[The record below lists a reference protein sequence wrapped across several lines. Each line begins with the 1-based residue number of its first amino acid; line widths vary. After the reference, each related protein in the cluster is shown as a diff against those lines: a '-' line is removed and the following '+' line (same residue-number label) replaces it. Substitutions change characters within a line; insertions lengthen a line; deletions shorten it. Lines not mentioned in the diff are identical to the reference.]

1 VSAPSHSDRQAT
13 APATNQAA
21 SQSTANAALDPEQLE
36 VAAGTARQNVE
47 GWVPE
52 LATDADLRTALEEAF
67 EYRGDVTITRKDGA
81 IVEGYIF
88 DRSAGDSLAT
98 SFVRVLPKDS
108 NNRVKISYAEIS
120 ALAFTGRD
128 TAAGKSYEAWV
139 KKYWAKK
146 STGEGE
152 ASIQPDALE

>member
-1 VSAPSHSDRQAT
+1 MSAPSHSDRQSDH
-13 APATNQAA
+13 A
-21 SQSTANAALDPEQLE
+21 SAGRSAANAALDPEQLE

-52 LATDADLRTALEEAF
+52 VASEADLRSALEEAF
-67 EYRGDVTITRKDGA
+67 EYRGDVTVTRKDGVK
-81 IVEGYIF
+81 IEGYIF
-88 DRSAGDSLAT
+88 DRSTGDSLAT
-98 SFVRVLPKDS
+98 SFIRVLPKDS
-108 NNRVKISYAEIS
+108 TSRVKISYAEIA

-146 STGEGE
+146 TTGEGE

>member
-1 VSAPSHSDRQAT
+1 MSAPSHSDRAAQHQA
-13 APATNQAA
+13 
-21 SQSTANAALDPEQLE
+21 SGQSAANAALDPEQLE

-52 LATDADLRTALEEAF
+52 LTTDAELRSALEEAF

-81 IVEGYIF
+81 TVEGYIF
-88 DRSAGDSLAT
+88 DRSTGDSLAT
-98 SFVRVLPKDS
+98 SFVRVLPNDS

-146 STGEGE
+146 TTGEGE
-152 ASIQPDALE
+152 ASIQPDALD

>member
-1 VSAPSHSDRQAT
+1 VSAPSHSDRQA
-13 APATNQAA
+13 AVAGKSA
-21 SQSTANAALDPEQLE
+21 ANAALDPEQLE

-52 LATDADLRTALEEAF
+52 LTTDADLISALEEAF
-67 EYRGDVTITRKDGA
+67 EYRGDVTITRKDGSK
-81 IVEGYIF
+81 IEGYIF
-88 DRSAGDSLAT
+88 DRSSGNSLAT

-108 NNRVKISYAEIS
+108 NTRLKISYAEIA

-128 TAAGKSYEAWV
+128 SAVGKSYEAWV

-146 STGEGE
+146 SAGEGE

>member
-1 VSAPSHSDRQAT
+1 VSAPSHSDRAAQHQA
-13 APATNQAA
+13 
-21 SQSTANAALDPEQLE
+21 SGQSAANAALDPEKLE

-52 LATDADLRTALEEAF
+52 LTTDAELRSALEEAF

-81 IVEGYIF
+81 TVEGYIF
-88 DRSAGDSLAT
+88 DRSTGDSLAT

-146 STGEGE
+146 TTGEGE
-152 ASIQPDALE
+152 ASLQPDALD

>member
-1 VSAPSHSDRQAT
+1 MSAPSHSDRAAQHQA
-13 APATNQAA
+13 
-21 SQSTANAALDPEQLE
+21 SGQSAANAALDPEKLE

-52 LATDADLRTALEEAF
+52 LTTDAELRSALEEAF

-81 IVEGYIF
+81 TVEGYIF
-88 DRSAGDSLAT
+88 DRSTGDSLAT

-146 STGEGE
+146 TTGEGE
-152 ASIQPDALE
+152 ASLQPDALD

>member
-1 VSAPSHSDRQAT
+1 LSAPSHSDRH
-13 APATNQAA
+13 A
-21 SQSTANAALDPEQLE
+21 SERKGSGQSAANAALDPEKLE

-52 LATDADLRTALEEAF
+52 LTSDADLRSALEEAF

-81 IVEGYIF
+81 KIEGYIF
-88 DRSAGDSLAT
+88 DRSTGDSLAT

-108 NNRVKISYAEIS
+108 NNRLTISYADIA

-128 TAAGKSYEAWV
+128 SAAGKSYEAWV

-146 STGEGE
+146 ATGEGE
-152 ASIQPDALE
+152 ASIQADALE

>member
-1 VSAPSHSDRQAT
+1 MSAPTHFGHTSKQTGAG
-13 APATNQAA
+13 
-21 SQSTANAALDPEQLE
+21 QSTANAALDPEQLE
-36 VAAGTARQNVE
+36 VVDGTARQNVE

-52 LATDADLRTALEEAF
+52 LTTDAELRSALEEAF

-81 IVEGYIF
+81 KVEGYIF
-88 DRSAGDSLAT
+88 DRSSGDSLAT

-146 STGEGE
+146 TTGEGE

>member
-1 VSAPSHSDRQAT
+1 VSAPSHFDRHSDRAN
-13 APATNQAA
+13 AV
-21 SQSTANAALDPEQLE
+21 QSTANAALDPEQLE

-52 LATDADLRTALEEAF
+52 LATDAELRSALEEAF

-81 IVEGYIF
+81 KIEGYIF
-88 DRSAGDSLAT
+88 DRSAGNSLAA

-108 NNRVKISYAEIS
+108 STRVKISYAEIA

-128 TAAGKSYEAWV
+128 AAAGKSYEAWV

-146 STGEGE
+146 TTGEGE

>member
-1 VSAPSHSDRQAT
+1 MG
-13 APATNQAA
+13 A
-21 SQSTANAALDPEQLE
+21 SQSAANAALDPEQLE
-36 VAAGTARQNVE
+36 IAAGTARQNVE

-52 LATDADLRTALEEAF
+52 LASDAEIRSALEQAF
-67 EYRGDVTITRKDGA
+67 EYRGDVTITRKDGEK
-81 IVEGYIF
+81 IEGYIF
-88 DRSAGDSLAT
+88 DRSTGDSLAT

-108 NNRVKISYAEIS
+108 GSRVKISYAEIA

-128 TAAGKSYEAWV
+128 AAAGKSYEAWV

-146 STGEGE
+146 TTGEGD

>member
-1 VSAPSHSDRQAT
+1 MSAPSHSDRAAQHQA
-13 APATNQAA
+13 
-21 SQSTANAALDPEQLE
+21 SGQSAANAALDPEKLE

-52 LATDADLRTALEEAF
+52 LTTDAELRSALEEAF

-81 IVEGYIF
+81 QVEGYIF
-88 DRSAGDSLAT
+88 DRSTGDSLAT

-146 STGEGE
+146 TTGDGE
-152 ASIQPDALE
+152 ASIQPDALD

>member
-1 VSAPSHSDRQAT
+1 VSAPSHSDRAS
-13 APATNQAA
+13 A
-21 SQSTANAALDPEQLE
+21 SQSTANTALDPEQLE

-52 LATDADLRTALEEAF
+52 LNSDADLRSALEEAF
-67 EYRGDVTITRKDGA
+67 EYRGDITVTRRDGA
-81 IVEGYIF
+81 TVEGYIF
-88 DRSAGDSLAT
+88 DRSTGDSLAT
-98 SFVRVLPKDS
+98 SYIRVLPKDS
-108 NNRVKISYAEIS
+108 SNRLKISYAEIS

-146 STGEGE
+146 TTGEGE
-152 ASIQPDALE
+152 ASIQPDALD

>member
-1 VSAPSHSDRQAT
+1 MSIPSHSDHHSERRI
-13 APATNQAA
+13 A
-21 SQSTANAALDPEQLE
+21 SQLTANAALDPEQLE

-47 GWVPE
+47 GWVPD
-52 LATDADLRTALEEAF
+52 LATDADIRSALEEAF

-81 IVEGYIF
+81 KFEGYIF
-88 DRSAGDSLAT
+88 DRSTGDSLAT
-98 SFVRVLPKDS
+98 SYVRLLPKDS
-108 NNRVKISYAEIS
+108 NNRLKISYAEIA

-139 KKYWAKK
+139 KKYWTKK
-146 STGEGE
+146 TTGEGE

>member
-1 VSAPSHSDRQAT
+1 VSAPSHFERQG
-13 APATNQAA
+13 A

-36 VAAGTARQNVE
+36 VAPGTARQTVE

-52 LATDADLRTALEEAF
+52 LATEADLRSALEEAF

-81 IVEGYIF
+81 KVEGYLF
-88 DRSAGDSLAT
+88 DRSTGSSLAT

-108 NNRVKISYAEIS
+108 NNRLKISYAEIA

-128 TAAGKSYEAWV
+128 PAAGKSWDAWV
-139 KKYWAKK
+139 QKYWAKK
-146 STGEGE
+146 ATGQGE

>member
-1 VSAPSHSDRQAT
+1 VSAPSHSDRAAQHQA
-13 APATNQAA
+13 
-21 SQSTANAALDPEQLE
+21 SGQSAANAALDPEKLE

-52 LATDADLRTALEEAF
+52 LTTDAELRSALEEAF

-81 IVEGYIF
+81 TVEGYIF
-88 DRSAGDSLAT
+88 DRSTGDSLAT

-146 STGEGE
+146 TTGEGE
-152 ASIQPDALE
+152 ASIQPDALD

>member
-1 VSAPSHSDRQAT
+1 VSAPSHSDRAAQHQA
-13 APATNQAA
+13 
-21 SQSTANAALDPEQLE
+21 SGQSAANAALDPEQLE

-52 LATDADLRTALEEAF
+52 LTTDAELRSALEEAF

-81 IVEGYIF
+81 TVEGYIF
-88 DRSAGDSLAT
+88 DRSTGDSLAT
-98 SFVRVLPKDS
+98 CFVRVLPKDS

-146 STGEGE
+146 TTGEGE
-152 ASIQPDALE
+152 ASIQPDALD

>member
-1 VSAPSHSDRQAT
+1 VSAPSHSDRAAQHQA
-13 APATNQAA
+13 
-21 SQSTANAALDPEQLE
+21 SGQSAANAALDPEQLE

-52 LATDADLRTALEEAF
+52 LTTDAELRSALEEAF

-81 IVEGYIF
+81 TVEGYIF
-88 DRSAGDSLAT
+88 DRSTGDSLAT

-146 STGEGE
+146 TTGEGE
-152 ASIQPDALE
+152 ASLQPDALD

>member
-1 VSAPSHSDRQAT
+1 MPDL
-13 APATNQAA
+13 A
-21 SQSTANAALDPEQLE
+21 S
-36 VAAGTARQNVE
+36 
-47 GWVPE
+47 
-52 LATDADLRTALEEAF
+52 DADIRAALEEAF

-81 IVEGYIF
+81 KFEGYIF
-88 DRSAGDSLAT
+88 DRSTGDSLAT
-98 SFVRVLPKDS
+98 SFVRLLPKDS
-108 NNRVKISYAEIS
+108 TNRLKISYAEIA

-146 STGEGE
+146 TTGEGE

>member
-1 VSAPSHSDRQAT
+1 VSAPNHSDRHGKGDL
-13 APATNQAA
+13 AA
-21 SQSTANAALDPEQLE
+21 QSTANATVDPEQLE

-52 LATDADLRTALEEAF
+52 LATDADVRSALEQAF
-67 EYRGDVTITRKDGA
+67 EYRGDITITRKDGA
-81 IVEGYIF
+81 KIEGYIF
-88 DRSAGDSLAT
+88 DRSTGDSLAN
-98 SFVRVLPKDS
+98 SFVRLLPKDS
-108 NNRVKISYAEIS
+108 NNRLKISYAEIA

-128 TAAGKSYEAWV
+128 PAAGKSWEAWV

-146 STGEGE
+146 TTGEGE

>member
-1 VSAPSHSDRQAT
+1 VSAPTHFGHTSKQTGAG
-13 APATNQAA
+13 
-21 SQSTANAALDPEQLE
+21 QSTANAALDPEQLE
-36 VAAGTARQNVE
+36 VVDGTARQNVE

-52 LATDADLRTALEEAF
+52 LTTDAELRSALEEAF

-81 IVEGYIF
+81 KVEGYIF
-88 DRSAGDSLAT
+88 DRSSGDSLAT

-146 STGEGE
+146 TTGEGE

>member
-1 VSAPSHSDRQAT
+1 VSIPSHSDHQRAGQPT
-13 APATNQAA
+13 TNAEF
-21 SQSTANAALDPEQLE
+21 DPEKLE

-47 GWVPE
+47 GWIPE
-52 LATDADLRTALEEAF
+52 LATDADIRSALEEAF

-81 IVEGYIF
+81 KIEGYIF
-88 DRSAGDSLAT
+88 DRSTGDSLAT

-108 NNRVKISYAEIS
+108 TARQKISYAEIA

-128 TAAGKSYEAWV
+128 AAAGKSYEAWV
-139 KKYWAKK
+139 KKYWEKK
-146 STGEGE
+146 TTGEGE

>member
-1 VSAPSHSDRQAT
+1 VSAPTHFGHTSKQTGAG
-13 APATNQAA
+13 
-21 SQSTANAALDPEQLE
+21 QSTANAALDPEQLE
-36 VAAGTARQNVE
+36 VVDGTARQNVE

-52 LATDADLRTALEEAF
+52 LTTDAELRSALEEAF

-81 IVEGYIF
+81 KVEGYIF
-88 DRSAGDSLAT
+88 DRSTGDSLAS

-146 STGEGE
+146 TTGEGE

>member
-1 VSAPSHSDRQAT
+1 VSAPSHFDRRSDPST
-13 APATNQAA
+13 ASNPAT
-21 SQSTANAALDPEQLE
+21 QSIANAALDPEQLE

-52 LATDADLRTALEEAF
+52 LATEAETRSALEEAF

-81 IVEGYIF
+81 KIEGYIF
-88 DRSAGDSLAT
+88 DRVTGDSLAT

-108 NNRVKISYAEIS
+108 TNRVKISYAEIA

-128 TAAGKSYEAWV
+128 AAAGKSYEAWV

-146 STGEGE
+146 TTGEGE

>member
-1 VSAPSHSDRQAT
+1 VSAPSHSDREANGTAT
-13 APATNQAA
+13 AA
-21 SQSTANAALDPEQLE
+21 SQTTANAELDPEKLE
-36 VAAGTARQNVE
+36 IAAGTARQNVE

-52 LATDADLRTALEEAF
+52 LATDSDLRSALEEAF

-81 IVEGYIF
+81 KFEGYIF
-88 DRSAGDSLAT
+88 DRTTGDSLAT
-98 SFVRVLPKDS
+98 SFVRLLPKDS
-108 NNRVKISYAEIS
+108 NNRVKISYAEIA

-146 STGEGE
+146 ATGEGE

>member
-1 VSAPSHSDRQAT
+1 MSAPSHSDRAG
-13 APATNQAA
+13 AA
-21 SQSTANAALDPEQLE
+21 QSTANAALDPEQLE
-36 VAAGTARQNVE
+36 IAAGTARQNVE

-52 LATDADLRTALEEAF
+52 LASDAEIRSALEQAF
-67 EYRGDVTITRKDGA
+67 ESRGDVTITRKDGA
-81 IVEGYIF
+81 KIEGYLF
-88 DRSAGDSLAT
+88 DRSTGDSLAT

-108 NNRVKISYAEIS
+108 GSRVKISYAEIA

-128 TAAGKSYEAWV
+128 AAAGKSYEAWV

-146 STGEGE
+146 TTGEGE

>member
-1 VSAPSHSDRQAT
+1 VSAPTHFDH
-13 APATNQAA
+13 A
-21 SQSTANAALDPEQLE
+21 SNKAGGGPSTANAALDPEQLE
-36 VAAGTARQNVE
+36 VVSGTARQNVE

-52 LATDADLRTALEEAF
+52 LTTDAELRSALEEAF

-81 IVEGYIF
+81 KVEGYIF
-88 DRSAGDSLAT
+88 DRSSGDSLAT

-146 STGEGE
+146 TTGEGE

>member
-1 VSAPSHSDRQAT
+1 LSIPSHSDRAT
-13 APATNQAA
+13 EHP
-21 SQSTANAALDPEQLE
+21 SGGQSTANAALDPEQLE

-52 LATDADLRTALEEAF
+52 LTTDADLRAALEEAF
-67 EYRGDVTITRKDGA
+67 EYRGDVTVTRKDGA
-81 IVEGYIF
+81 IIEGYIF
-88 DRSAGDSLAT
+88 DRSTGDSLAT
-98 SFVRVLPKDS
+98 SFIRVLPKDS

-128 TAAGKSYEAWV
+128 AAAGKSYEAWV

-146 STGEGE
+146 TTGEGE

>member
-1 VSAPSHSDRQAT
+1 VSAPSHSDH
-13 APATNQAA
+13 AA
-21 SQSTANAALDPEQLE
+21 GNASSSRVPGQSAVNTELDPEKLE
-36 VAAGTARQNVE
+36 IAAGTARQNVE

-52 LATDADLRTALEEAF
+52 LATDADLRSALEEAF

-81 IVEGYIF
+81 SFEGYIF
-88 DRSAGDSLAT
+88 DRTTGDSLAT
-98 SFVRVLPKDS
+98 SFVRLLPKDS
-108 NNRVKISYAEIS
+108 NNRVKISYAEIA

-146 STGEGE
+146 ATGEGE

>member
-1 VSAPSHSDRQAT
+1 VSAPSHSDRAAQHQA
-13 APATNQAA
+13 
-21 SQSTANAALDPEQLE
+21 SGQSAANAALDPEQLE

-52 LATDADLRTALEEAF
+52 LTTDAELRSALEEAF

-81 IVEGYIF
+81 TVEGYIF
-88 DRSAGDSLAT
+88 DRSTGDSLAT

-146 STGEGE
+146 TTGEGE
-152 ASIQPDALE
+152 ASIQPDALD

>member
-1 VSAPSHSDRQAT
+1 VSAPSHSDHQVSASAAGRT
-13 APATNQAA
+13 A
-21 SQSTANAALDPEQLE
+21 QSTANAALDPEQLE

-52 LATDADLRTALEEAF
+52 LTTDAELRSALEEAF

-81 IVEGYIF
+81 QFEGYIF
-88 DRSAGDSLAT
+88 DRSTGDSLAT
-98 SFVRVLPKDS
+98 SFVRLLPKDS
-108 NNRVKISYAEIS
+108 NNRLKISYAEIS

-146 STGEGE
+146 TTGEGE

>member
-1 VSAPSHSDRQAT
+1 VSAPSHSDRAAQHQA
-13 APATNQAA
+13 
-21 SQSTANAALDPEQLE
+21 SGQSAANAALDPEKLE

-52 LATDADLRTALEEAF
+52 LTTDAELRSALEEAF
-67 EYRGDVTITRKDGA
+67 EYRGDVTMTRKDGA
-81 IVEGYIF
+81 TVEGYIF
-88 DRSAGDSLAT
+88 DRSTGDSLAT

-146 STGEGE
+146 TTGEGE
-152 ASIQPDALE
+152 ASIQPDALD

>member
-1 VSAPSHSDRQAT
+1 MSAPSHSDRQGSAT
-13 APATNQAA
+13 ASSRAG
-21 SQSTANAALDPEQLE
+21 QSTANAALDPEQLE

-52 LATDADLRTALEEAF
+52 LTTDAELRSALEEAF

-81 IVEGYIF
+81 KVEGYIF

-98 SFVRVLPKDS
+98 SFIRVLPKDS

-139 KKYWAKK
+139 QKYWAKK
-146 STGEGE
+146 TSGEGE

>member
-1 VSAPSHSDRQAT
+1 VSAPSDSDRHAV
-13 APATNQAA
+13 AA
-21 SQSTANAALDPEQLE
+21 AQSAADAALDPENLE

-52 LATDADLRTALEEAF
+52 LATDADLRSALEEAF

-81 IVEGYIF
+81 KIEGYIF
-88 DRSAGDSLAT
+88 DRSTGDSLAT

-108 NNRVKISYAEIS
+108 NNRLKISYADIA

-128 TAAGKSYEAWV
+128 SAAGKSYEAWV

-146 STGEGE
+146 ATGEGE
-152 ASIQPDALE
+152 ASIQADALE

>member
-1 VSAPSHSDRQAT
+1 MSAPSHSDRT
-13 APATNQAA
+13 AAPHAGSHSAP
-21 SQSTANAALDPEQLE
+21 NAELDPEILE
-36 VAAGTARQNVE
+36 IAAGTARQNVE

-81 IVEGYIF
+81 KFEGYIF
-88 DRSAGDSLAT
+88 DRSTGDSLAT
-98 SFVRVLPKDS
+98 SFIRLLPKDS
-108 NNRVKISYAEIS
+108 TTRQKISYAEIA

-128 TAAGKSYEAWV
+128 AAAGKSYEAWV

-146 STGEGE
+146 ATGEGE